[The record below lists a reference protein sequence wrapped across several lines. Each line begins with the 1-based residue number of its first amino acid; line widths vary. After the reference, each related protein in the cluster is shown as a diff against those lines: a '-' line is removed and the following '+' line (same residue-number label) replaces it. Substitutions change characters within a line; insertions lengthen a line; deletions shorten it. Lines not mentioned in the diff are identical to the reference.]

1 MSHFG
6 NHVKDDFATT
16 GGHCPFFGLK
26 THLEVSGILNILLKA
41 IFAIYFDA
49 IFGEG
54 HGLLGD
60 PHVAGKGASVSAK
73 IYLGGAKKKVQGNYG
88 RY

>member
-6 NHVKDDFATT
+6 DHVKDDFATT

-26 THLEVSGILNILLKA
+26 KHLEVSGILKILLKA

-49 IFGEG
+49 IFVEG

-60 PHVAGKGASVSAK
+60 PHVAGKGASVSA
-73 IYLGGAKKKVQGNYG
+73 LTFRRGKKKVQGNYG